1 MTEQRF
7 QLERHHKEE
16 TALSTSRTLEF
27 FFDFLSP
34 FAYLTHQKLPVL
46 AKRHG
51 YELRFVP
58 MDLPRAKL
66 AAGNTGPSNRQVP
79 VKLRYLTTDMKRWA
93 QRYGVP
99 LNFPRTFASERMN
112 KGVLFAQDRGRALDY
127 VTAAFASAWARGG
140 EDLADSTLLASI
152 ARELGWQESEFLA
165 FIDSPAA
172 AERFE
177 ALNLEAHRRGVFG
190 VPTMLIGEEMW
201 WGNDRL
207 QFLEEFLQQQSAKAS
222 SSGETRSTQ

>member
-1 MTEQRF
+1 M
-7 QLERHHKEE
+7 
-16 TALSTSRTLEF
+16 STQKSIEF
-27 FFDFLSP
+27 FLDFLSP
-34 FAYLTHQKLPVL
+34 FAYLTHQKLPAL
-46 AKRHG
+46 AQHYG
-51 YELRFVP
+51 YVLRFVP
-58 MDLPRAKL
+58 IDLPRAKL

-79 VKLRYLTTDMKRWA
+79 AKLRYLTTDMNRWA

-99 LNFPRTFASERMN
+99 LKFPKTFASERMN
-112 KGVLFAQDRGRALDY
+112 KGVLFAQDRGRAQDY

-152 ARELGWQESEFLA
+152 ARQLGWPESEFLA
-165 FIDSPAA
+165 FVDSPEAT
-172 AERFE
+172 ERFE

-207 QFLEEFLQQQSAKAS
+207 QFLEEFLQQQSAKALP
-222 SSGETRSTQ
+222 SGEMRSVR

>member
-1 MTEQRF
+1 M
-7 QLERHHKEE
+7 
-16 TALSTSRTLEF
+16 STQKSIEF

-34 FAYLTHQKLPVL
+34 FAYLTHQKLPAL
-46 AKRHG
+46 AQRYG
-51 YELRFVP
+51 YALRFVP
-58 MDLPRAKL
+58 IDLPRAKL

-79 VKLRYLTTDMKRWA
+79 AKLRYLTTDMNRWA
-93 QRYGVP
+93 QRYAVP
-99 LNFPRTFASERMN
+99 LKFPKTFASERLN
-112 KGVLFAQDRGRALDY
+112 KGVLFAQDRGRAQDY
-127 VTAAFASAWARGG
+127 VTAVFASAWTRGG
-140 EDLADSTLLASI
+140 EDLADSTLLACI
-152 ARELGWQESEFLA
+152 ARELGWPESEFLA
-165 FIDSPAA
+165 FVDSSGA

-222 SSGETRSTQ
+222 PSGETRSVR